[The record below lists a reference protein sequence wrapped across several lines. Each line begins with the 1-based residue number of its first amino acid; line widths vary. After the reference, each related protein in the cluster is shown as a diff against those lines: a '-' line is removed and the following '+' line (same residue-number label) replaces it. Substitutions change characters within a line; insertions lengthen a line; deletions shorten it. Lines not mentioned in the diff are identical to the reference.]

1 MKHIFLVIIAM
12 LLVPAI
18 LITSCCAVVGEA
30 AITVGGVAIAA
41 EIIVSLGI
49 SIFVGASL
57 KDAIEQISNTENM
70 PVRQWV
76 QNTMQDFAEF
86 SGLTWQNFMN
96 VFTSGVGY
104 TDSGILT
111 FDRTASNWFADLVE
125 YAINDAGLDAYL
137 PAVSTPELETQNF
150 MQGDYNITG
159 VVNPVTFFEVIE
171 QTWNMTWRNPSQRTE
186 FINRIM
192 AIPDYQYTVVTAE
205 MPKPEIV
212 GNIGLGGSAT
222 FLFTNKTVGDTI
234 TFDSNGKYVAS
245 TRPFVLSLLLSNGV
259 NGVEITSYS
268 WSPQYNY
275 AGTVAANGTS
285 SSTYFNYYNNLGGLV
300 TGGQTDID
308 AWDMPVDATNGWLDI
323 GDRIFDYAGTIA
335 GYDAL
340 TGSIVDINDLINT
353 WADVIMAGV
362 NELWGLDVV
371 GLDETIEVEMT
382 QEMVDEMEDVIYP
395 QWTDD
400 IDDVIED
407 DKDTPITGTNDE
419 ETEDP
424 TRPFEYTGEYTLDL
438 TEFFPFC
445 IPYDLYNMLKLFDG
459 SPVAPA
465 FEWPIV
471 VPSLG
476 INETIEIDLSAFD
489 SVASILRTLE
499 AIAFGVGLCWATK
512 GLIQGS

>member
-1 MKHIFLVIIAM
+1 MKHIILVIIAM
-12 LLVPAI
+12 LLVPAV

-86 SGLTWQNFMN
+86 SNLTWENFMN

-125 YAINDAGLDAYL
+125 YAVNEAGLDAYL
-137 PAVSTPELETQNF
+137 PAVSAPELETQNF
-150 MQGDYNITG
+150 TQGDYTVSA
-159 VVNPVTFFEVIE
+159 VVNPLTFLEVLE
-171 QTWNMTWRNPSQRTE
+171 YSTNTTWKNSATRAE
-186 FINRIM
+186 FISRLS
-192 AIPDYQYTVVTAE
+192 AITDIEHMVVTAIWL
-205 MPKPEIV
+205 KPELIGTGIS
-212 GNIGLGGSAT
+212 GNCR
-222 FLFTNKTVGDTI
+222 FLVTQKSIGDTI
-234 TFDSNGKYVAS
+234 TFDSNGMSSVM
-245 TRPFVLSLLLSNGV
+245 TRPFFISFITDTGDDGIEIRDYSWNPAYTTGATIASNGS
-259 NGVEITSYS
+259 SYD
-268 WSPQYNY
+268 Q
-275 AGTVAANGTS
+275 
-285 SSTYFNYYNNLGGLV
+285 FFDYYNNLGGLV

-308 AWDMPVDATNGWLDI
+308 AWDMPADAITGWLDI

-340 TGSIVDINDLINT
+340 TGTIVDINDLINT

-362 NELWGLDVV
+362 GELWGLDVV
-371 GLDETIEVEMT
+371 GIDETIEVEMT
-382 QEMVDEMEDVIYP
+382 QEMVDEIEDVIDP

-400 IDDVIED
+400 IADVIDED
-407 DKDTPITGTNDE
+407 IDTPITGTNDE

-424 TRPFEYTGEYTLDL
+424 SRPFEYTGEYTLDL

-459 SPVAPA
+459 APVAPA

-489 SVASILRTLE
+489 SVAAILRTLE